1 MQLIVTSAT
10 LSFVSVS
17 RLSVPTTVPVVYGTF
32 DGCPVAKRNDTL
44 HDTMRLIAS
53 DLITRFRPSPCDLR
67 VWLHHRGEPEREA
80 TEYELVLRRLGNR
93 HEHEHLATLGAY
105 LDLRAVGEEERIQRT
120 SEAIASRVPV
130 IYQPAF
136 RVMHRLGEIDAE
148 IIGLPD
154 FLILDGDSYI
164 VRDAKMAR
172 RIDEENHPEILLQVQ
187 LYGWLFKR
195 TVGVA
200 PKALEVF
207 NGMKEIVPVPH
218 DCAAA
223 LNALERVVAIKQSAD
238 AAYEPVGW
246 SKCSPCGYNEVCWN
260 KAELRGDVALVPD
273 VDQSLARTLNSIGVR
288 TRKELLSRF
297 DFVSLSDLKR
307 PFGNREQRVGCRA
320 ERILQF
326 ADAMER
332 REEKVLAPPAI
343 PSLPNF
349 VMLDLEGLP
358 PSLDELERIYLWGV
372 QVFGEKP
379 SEFMAGLSGFGHDGD
394 REGWLAFLRNAKTI
408 FELYGETR
416 FVHWSSYEKT
426 YLRKYIDR
434 YGDPDGIAG
443 RVLTNLLD
451 LFTITRDSVILPV
464 PSYSLKVVEQYVGYE
479 RKMPEANGQWS
490 MAKFI
495 EATETCDEAKRKELM
510 SEILDYNREDLEATW
525 AVFRWLRAKSLTANS
540 S

>member
-1 MQLIVTSAT
+1 
-10 LSFVSVS
+10 
-17 RLSVPTTVPVVYGTF
+17 
-32 DGCPVAKRNDTL
+32 
-44 HDTMRLIAS
+44 MRLIAS
-53 DLITRFRPSPCDLR
+53 DFITQYRPHPCDLR
-67 VWLHHRGEPEREA
+67 VWLHHRGEPERDPS
-80 TEYELVLRRLGNR
+80 EYELILRRLGNR
-93 HEHEHLATLGAY
+93 HEREHLVSLGAC
-105 LDLRAVGEEERIQRT
+105 LDLSAAPEEERIRRT
-120 SEAIASRVPV
+120 SDAIASRVPV

-136 RVMHRLGEIDAE
+136 RVMRRFGEIDAE

-154 FLILDGDSYI
+154 FLILDGDGYI

-187 LYGWLFKR
+187 LYGWLFER

-200 PKALEVF
+200 PKSLQVF
-207 NGMKEIVPVPH
+207 SGMKETVPVSH

-223 LNALERVVAIKQSAD
+223 LDALERLVAIKQSKD
-238 AAYEPVGW
+238 QAYEPVGW
-246 SKCSPCGYNEVCWN
+246 SKCSPCGYNERCWN
-260 KAELRGDVALVPD
+260 QAEATGDVALIPD
-273 VDQSLARTLNSIGVR
+273 VDQNLARTLNNMGVR
-288 TRKELLSRF
+288 TRKQLLSRF
-297 DFVSLSDLKR
+297 DFMTLSELKR

-320 ERILQF
+320 ERILRF

-332 REEKVLAPPAI
+332 REEKVLALPAI

-379 SEFMAGLSGFGHDGD
+379 SEFMAGVSGFGRDGD
-394 REGWLAFLRNAKTI
+394 REGWLAFLQNAKTI

-434 YGDPDGIAG
+434 YGDPDRIAA
-443 RVLTNLLD
+443 RVLANLLD

-464 PSYSLKVVEQYVGYE
+464 PSYSLKVVEQYVGYK
-479 RKMPEANGQWS
+479 RKLPEANGQWS

-510 SEILDYNREDLEATW
+510 DEILDYNREDLEATW
-525 AVFRWLRAKSLTANS
+525 AVFDWLRTRIKTDGNKRQSVLS
-540 S
+540 